1 MLPSSPFNF
10 RRVVILISRLVLG
23 GIFVYAGISKIFFPN
38 MHLWPVF
45 VLKFSISTNLAT
57 FAQQVASYKLLSP
70 AGVDFVAH
78 TLPFTEIFL
87 GLMLLIGWGLRI
99 WASLLTLLMLG
110 FLTVV
115 TRAYLLH
122 MNVNCGCFATPEPL
136 TGMTVVRDSVF
147 VGLALLMTVFVFIEA
162 RRPHPWSAAEKPSLS
177 AQNRSEERRV
187 GKEYRSRW

>member
-1 MLPSSPFNF
+1 MLQSSPFNF
-10 RRVVILISRLVLG
+10 RRAVNWLGRLVLG

-38 MHLWPVF
+38 THLWPMF
-45 VLKFSISTNLAT
+45 VVRFSLSVNLTT
-57 FAQQVASYKLLSP
+57 FAQQVESYKLLSP

-99 WASLLTLLMLG
+99 WASMVTLIMLG

-122 MNVNCGCFATPEPL
+122 MDINCGCFATPEPL

-147 VGLALLMTVFVFIEA
+147 VGLALVMTVFAFIEA
-162 RRPHPWSAAEKPSLS
+162 RQPHPWSASEKPSLS
-177 AQNRSEERRV
+177 AQNLS
-187 GKEYRSRW
+187 